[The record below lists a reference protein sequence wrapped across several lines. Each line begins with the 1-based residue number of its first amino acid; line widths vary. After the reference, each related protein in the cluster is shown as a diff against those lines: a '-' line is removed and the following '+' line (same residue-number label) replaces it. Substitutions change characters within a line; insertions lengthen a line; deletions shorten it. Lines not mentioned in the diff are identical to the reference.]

1 MKKLTKLPREE
12 NTGDGL
18 PNEAHAVDDVE
29 GHAKNAPDELGPRLP
44 GTGGDYRRP
53 TSGGEVTDD
62 VEGHGSGPDDL
73 GPRLPGTGGD
83 YRRPT
88 SGGEITDDVEGHRQT

>member
-18 PNEAHAVDDVE
+18 PDQARLTGDGLPNDVKAIDDVE
-29 GHAKNAPDELGPRLP
+29 GHAKNAPDELGNRLP

-53 TSGGEVTDD
+53 TSGGE
-62 VEGHGSGPDDL
+62 L
-73 GPRLPGTGGD
+73 
-83 YRRPT
+83 
-88 SGGEITDDVEGHRQT
+88 TDDVEGHRQI